1 MKSRL
6 FSVVFISI
14 LLVMAFSTFA
24 LAGLETLVFSSRLW
38 SVPAEQEFILENV
51 IKPFEKENHC
61 IVSFQIMDDDMLLDR
76 AEIQQET
83 DHVTTDIVC
92 AYVANMWEWIE
103 EGYVEDLTPAV
114 KSWDDR
120 NFSPAF
126 EYGTNF
132 EGKQYFVP
140 VGADVYL
147 TIANKKALEYLPSGA
162 NFENLTWEDFAKWS
176 NAIAKGEG
184 EGKTV
189 VTGIPMK
196 SFIYQFGAISLSYG
210 ATFPDINTPEA
221 IKAWE
226 ILVSM
231 KDDFIPAV
239 LNIDNCIDPM
249 KREEAWLSWMH
260 CARAGSVYLSN
271 ETLYSVAPAPEG
283 PAGIGSIAGVSGYG
297 IMKDAPHKE
306 LAIKFLEYITRPDM
320 QVKISKG
327 TGGFIP
333 PVEEA
338 LNYLGDD
345 PEDEVVAQAI
355 MVLSKG
361 RVSGVPG
368 GDYQDW
374 GAVKKVFDDV
384 FVDMVLNGDG
394 TVDKVLLDEAKV
406 KLDALRK

>member
-1 MKSRL
+1 MKTKFFL
-6 FSVVFISI
+6 VVFISI
-14 LLVMAFSTFA
+14 LLVMVFSTFA
-24 LAGLETLVFSSRLW
+24 LAKLETLVFSSRLW

-51 IKPFEKENHC
+51 IMPFERENHC

-76 AEIQQET
+76 AKIQQET

-103 EGYVEDLTPAV
+103 EGYVEDLTSYV

-162 NFENLTWEDFAKWS
+162 NLENLTWEDFAKWS
-176 NAIAKGEG
+176 NAIAQGEG

-249 KREEAWLSWMH
+249 KRQESWLSWMH
-260 CARAGSVYLSN
+260 CARAGSVYVSN

-297 IMKDAPHKE
+297 IMKGAPHKE
-306 LAIKFLEYITRPDM
+306 LAIKFLEFITRPDM

-345 PEDEVVAQAI
+345 PEDEVVAKAI

-384 FVDMVLNGDG
+384 FLAMVLNGDG
-394 TVDKVLLDEAKV
+394 TVDTALLEKAQAD
-406 KLDALRK
+406 LDALRK